1 MKEIHAIKQHIFHNQ
16 RISIECVVEKSLLTS
31 NYLELPSFS
40 LVEFQVSEKTVLE
53 EFVLCRKIFTPGK
66 KLRKI
71 GSINFHTSMFML
83 FILRGKIKLWKKA
96 LSQKMVTEVHL
107 VHLEHSKKV
116 YQQEIKLS
124 HDMEC
129 GRI

>member
-1 MKEIHAIKQHIFHNQ
+1 M
-16 RISIECVVEKSLLTS
+16 VEKSLLTS
-31 NYLELPSFS
+31 NYLEFS
-40 LVEFQVSEKTVLE
+40 LVEFQVSEKTVPE